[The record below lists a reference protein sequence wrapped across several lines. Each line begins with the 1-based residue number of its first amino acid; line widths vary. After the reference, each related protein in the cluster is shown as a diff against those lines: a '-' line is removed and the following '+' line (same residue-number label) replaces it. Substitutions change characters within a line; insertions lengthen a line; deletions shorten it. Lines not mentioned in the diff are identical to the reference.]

1 MFLLFIFFVIVT
13 YLLFD
18 GDVLA
23 PSFIFCVMYTFSIGC
38 ALVNY
43 QSWGLNIITLQ
54 LFEIYIFGA
63 LIMIFM
69 GVLLKFI
76 FCRNYHIPSENGMK
90 EIKVN
95 NFVTFFFIFFNL
107 ITLVLWVINVYKIA
121 GGGSSF
127 GNIMESFRMKT
138 SYSFE
143 VTMPGYL
150 TQMVKIVT
158 ATGYIFSFIY
168 INNLLAHKRNFLL
181 LINPLLYL
189 LLSLFSSD
197 RLNFL
202 EYIATIVVYYY
213 LLVSVKK
220 NLRRKSIK
228 LVIKLILVFI
238 GVLVAFYSI
247 RLLVGRNDSKSAG
260 LIEYITMYAGGPVKL
275 FDLFLQQP
283 IRSSFWGK
291 ETFIAVN
298 QTFNKLGLFNIPQY
312 LVHKEFRL
320 YNGIL
325 LGNVYSAYR
334 NWYADFGFNGTMI
347 LQTLFSLFFNFF
359 YYRLRSTK
367 YYDSGK
373 FGIIIYGYMA
383 SGVFLHPID
392 DEFYRYTI
400 SIGFLIYMVVF
411 LTIYILTIKKM
422 KVKL

>member
-1 MFLLFIFFVIVT
+1 M
-13 YLLFD
+13 LFD
-18 GDVLA
+18 GDILA
-23 PSFIFCVMYTFSIGC
+23 PAFIFCAMYTFSIGC

-43 QSWGLNIITLQ
+43 QSWGLNVITIQ

-63 LIMIFM
+63 LIMILM
-69 GVLLKFI
+69 GIIFKFAL
-76 FCRNYHIPSENGMK
+76 CRKYCTPSEVGLK

-95 NFVTFFFIFFNL
+95 NCINLFFVFFNL
-107 ITLVLWVINVYKIA
+107 ITLILWIINVYKIA

-138 SYSFE
+138 SYSFDA
-143 VTMPGYL
+143 TMPGYL
-150 TQMVKIVT
+150 TQMVKVVT
-158 ATGYIFSFIY
+158 VSGYVFSFIY
-168 INNLLAHKRNFLL
+168 INNLLIHKKNLIL

-213 LLVSVKK
+213 LLMSVKK

-228 LVIKLILVFI
+228 LVIKLILVFV

-247 RLLVGRNDSKSAG
+247 RLLVGRNDSKSTD
-260 LIEYITMYAGGPVKL
+260 LIAYITMYAGGPVKL

-283 IRSSFWGK
+283 LHSSFWGK

-312 LVHKEFRL
+312 LVHKEFRS
-320 YNGIL
+320 YNGIA

-334 NWYADFGFNGTMI
+334 NWYADFGFKGTMV
-347 LQTLFSLFFNFF
+347 LQTMFSMFFNFF
-359 YYRLRSTK
+359 YYKLRSTK
-367 YYDSGK
+367 YYDNEK

-383 SGVFLHPID
+383 SSIFLHPID

-400 SIGFLIYMVVF
+400 SIGFLIYTMVFAV
-411 LTIYILTIKKM
+411 IYILTVKKL
-422 KVKL
+422 KVRL